1 MTFGLTTQA
10 FYRTKRAQYNE
21 AFLAQQARA
30 RERLKNQDFR
40 RNPPAEAVSTIG
52 KPFVRLVLDNYY
64 QDRITLSDVSSYL
77 GVRVKHFPRIEQAV
91 GNGIA

>member
-1 MTFGLTTQA
+1 MLRRLLTFRLTTQR

-21 AFLAQQARA
+21 EFLVQQERE
-30 RERLKNQDFR
+30 RERLKGQDFR
-40 RNPPAEAVSTIG
+40 RNPPREAISTIG

-77 GVRVKHFPRIEQAV
+77 GVRVKHFPRI
-91 GNGIA
+91 